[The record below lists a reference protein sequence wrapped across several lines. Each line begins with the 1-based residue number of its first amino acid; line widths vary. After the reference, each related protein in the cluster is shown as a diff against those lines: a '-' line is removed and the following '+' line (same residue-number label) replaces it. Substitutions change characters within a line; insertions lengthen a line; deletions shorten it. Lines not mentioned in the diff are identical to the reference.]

1 MKSHEFRTDM
11 IYQEIVKIAES
22 NNGVIDEEM
31 AIKMIEERGIHVT
44 VGVVR
49 SRINYY
55 LENAPKTDINSKKD

>member
-1 MKSHEFRTDM
+1 MRSHEFRTDM

-44 VGVVR
+44 AGVVR

-55 LENAPKTDINSKKD
+55 LEHAPKTDINSKKD